1 MSEFLKKLSKSLG
14 LSYTWW
20 HWRWLNFKNRW
31 AGFFSTDRNVVR
43 HLRSAQKICRK
54 CGALAG
60 PGERRC
66 SICGARLPS
75 AAGNFL
81 YKVFGLIVPGAS
93 PATAVLTAAI
103 GVNFIVQVLTS
114 GGAALLSPGLDSL
127 VRAGAMDSRLVAAG
141 EWWRLLTCVFVHIGA
156 IHFLFNMYALLSVS
170 SFLEEE
176 IGPARYMSLFLLS
189 GLGGSAASYLLHAR
203 VVSAGASGAIF
214 GLIGF
219 AISYF
224 RRQRSARG
232 RDIQSFMVRWALY
245 AFVFGLLVR
254 ADNYAHAGGFA
265 AGFLL
270 GTVMEYREDER
281 RRRDALWKVVAGVL
295 ALALVA
301 GFILL
306 VRSSAARAS
315 MSANSTPS
323 QERPFSLSRGERG
336 LAAEGD
342 RS

>member
-1 MSEFLKKLSKSLG
+1 MSDLLRRMSKALG
-14 LSYTWW
+14 LSSTWW
-20 HWRWLNFKNRW
+20 HWRWLNFKKRW
-31 AGFFSTDRNVVR
+31 SEFFSTDRNVVR
-43 HLRSAQKICRK
+43 HLKSSQKICRK

-60 PGERRC
+60 AGERRC
-66 SICGARLPS
+66 SVCGSRLPS

-81 YKVFGLIVPGAS
+81 YKVFGLIMPGVS
-93 PATAVLTAAI
+93 PVTAALTAAI

-114 GGAALLSPGLDSL
+114 GGTALLSPGLESL

-141 EWWRLLTCVFVHIGA
+141 DWWRLLTCVFVHIGV
-156 IHFLFNMYALLSVS
+156 IHFIFNMYALLSVS

-176 IGPARYMSLFLLS
+176 IGPARYLSLFLLS

-219 AISYF
+219 AIPYF

-245 AFVFGLLVR
+245 AFLFGLLVR

-270 GTVMEYREDER
+270 GSVMEIREDEKVR
-281 RRRDALWKVVAGVL
+281 RAAFWKVVAGFL
-295 ALALVA
+295 ALALIASFV
-301 GFILL
+301 LL
-306 VRSSAARAS
+306 VRSAV
-315 MSANSTPS
+315 
-323 QERPFSLSRGERG
+323 
-336 LAAEGD
+336 
-342 RS
+342 